1 MDFLRRLRTFH
12 EGVLAFGE
20 TLGDVTEPCKFV
32 LDPLSGEP
40 TLPVAAEAIR
50 SQDVM
55 LFAPDDSL
63 DNPECLQ
70 VFATCTEI
78 NPNTH
83 EAADRWLAYHLKPT
97 HARWAKLNIQSVKRL
112 DEVIDG
118 DLVRLAN
125 PLRQH
130 EGALCKFANQH
141 QAALANACERQLHT
155 RPENPFAVGVDPWGL
170 DLRARFG
177 VLRLEFET
185 PVSTPEEARTAIS
198 RTLQLAQ

>member
-1 MDFLRRLRTFH
+1 MDLLRRLRTFH
-12 EGVLAFGE
+12 EGILAFGE
-20 TLGDVTEPCKFV
+20 NPGDITEPCKFV

-40 TLPVAAEAIR
+40 ALPVAAEALR
-50 SQDVM
+50 SQDLM

-63 DNPECLQ
+63 ENPECLQ

-78 NPNTH
+78 NPHTH

-112 DEVIDG
+112 DEIIDG
-118 DLVRLAN
+118 DLVRLTN

-130 EGALCKFANQH
+130 EGALCKYANQH
-141 QAALANACERQLHT
+141 QAALANACEHQLHT

-170 DLRARFG
+170 DIRARFG
-177 VLRLEFET
+177 VLRLEFPT
-185 PVSTPEEARTAIS
+185 PVSTPEEAHAAI
-198 RTLQLAQ
+198 RDLV

>member
-1 MDFLRRLRTFH
+1 MDLLRRLRSFH

-20 TLGDVTEPCKFV
+20 TVGDVIEPCKFV
-32 LDPLSGEP
+32 LDPMSGEP
-40 TLPVAAEAIR
+40 ALPVAAEALR
-50 SQDVM
+50 SLNVM
-55 LFAPDDSL
+55 LYAPDDTL

-83 EAADRWLAYHLKPT
+83 EAADRWLAYHNKPT

-112 DEVIDG
+112 DEIIDG

-130 EGALCKFANQH
+130 EGSLCKFTNQH
-141 QAALANACERQLHT
+141 QSALANACERHLHT
-155 RPENPFAVGVDPWGL
+155 HPENPFAVGVDPWGL
-170 DLRARFG
+170 DIRARFG
-177 VLRLEFET
+177 VLRVEFST
-185 PVSTPEEARTAIS
+185 PVSTPEEAKTAIAQL
-198 RTLQLAQ
+198 LQVA